1 MKTISILS
9 ILFLI
14 FSCTKIEIT
23 NDVPKTSNVEVDPK
37 FNIFRIAKNEME
49 FGVSTTK
56 PEDSDFY
63 INSNFFEEGGQPIG
77 LVVVDGLRHSDRIA
91 GGGYFYVV
99 NGVPHVKVGQCPT
112 MTEFASQSKFWVLND
127 GVKNQRLLNAESSK
141 VLTERIIIGEDSKGN
156 IMVVGTSDG
165 NSATIEETID
175 FAIENGMVEAILLD
189 GGSSVDYKFK
199 DTTSEYIVKSLPSV
213 IKFFGGIDEPPVYIC
228 GNYK

>member
-9 ILFLI
+9 ILFLL
-14 FSCTKIEIT
+14 FSCTKIETTT
-23 NDVPKTSNVEVDPK
+23 NVSKTSIVENNSK
-37 FNIFRIAKNEME
+37 FNIFRISKNEMN

-99 NGVPHVKVGQCPT
+99 NGIPHVKVGQCPT

-199 DTTSEYIVKSLPSV
+199 DTSSEYIVKSLPSV

>member
-23 NDVPKTSNVEVDPK
+23 NDVTKTSNVEVDPK

-99 NGVPHVKVGQCPT
+99 NGVPHVKVGQCPA

>member
-9 ILFLI
+9 ILFLL
-14 FSCTKIEIT
+14 FSCTKIETTT
-23 NDVPKTSNVEVDPK
+23 NVSKTSIVENNSK
-37 FNIFRIAKNEME
+37 FNIFRISKNEMN

-63 INSNFFEEGGQPIG
+63 INSNFFEEGGQSIG

-99 NGVPHVKVGQCPT
+99 NGIPHVKVGQCPT

-189 GGSSVDYKFK
+189 GGSSVDYKLK
-199 DTTSEYIVKSLPSV
+199 DTSSEYIVKSLPSV

>member
-9 ILFLI
+9 ILFLL
-14 FSCTKIEIT
+14 FSCTKIETTT
-23 NDVPKTSNVEVDPK
+23 NVSKTSIVENNSK
-37 FNIFRIAKNEME
+37 FNIFRISKNEMN

-63 INSNFFEEGGQPIG
+63 INSNFFEEGGQSIG

-99 NGVPHVKVGQCPT
+99 NGIPHVKVGQCPT

-165 NSATIEETID
+165 NSATIEEAID

-199 DTTSEYIVKSLPSV
+199 DTSSEYIVKSLPSV

>member
-9 ILFLI
+9 ILFLL
-14 FSCTKIEIT
+14 FSCTKIETTT
-23 NDVPKTSNVEVDPK
+23 NVSKTSIVENNSK
-37 FNIFRIAKNEME
+37 FNIFRISKNEMN

-99 NGVPHVKVGQCPT
+99 NGIPHVKVGQCPT

>member
-9 ILFLI
+9 ILFLL
-14 FSCTKIEIT
+14 FSCTKIETTT
-23 NDVPKTSNVEVDPK
+23 NVSKTSIVENNSK
-37 FNIFRIAKNEME
+37 FNIFRISKNEMN

-63 INSNFFEEGGQPIG
+63 INSNFFEEGGQSIG

-99 NGVPHVKVGQCPT
+99 NGIPHVKVGQCPT

-199 DTTSEYIVKSLPSV
+199 DT
-213 IKFFGGIDEPPVYIC
+213 
-228 GNYK
+228 

>member
-14 FSCTKIEIT
+14 FSCTKIETT
-23 NDVPKTSNVEVDPK
+23 NDVPKTSTVENGPK
-37 FNIFRIAKNEME
+37 FNIFRITKNEMT

-63 INSNFFEEGGQPIG
+63 INSNFFEQGGQPIG
-77 LVVVDGLRHSDRIA
+77 LVVVDGLRHSDRIV

-112 MTEFASQSKFWVLND
+112 MTEFASQSKFWVLNN
-127 GVKNQRLLNAESSK
+127 GIKNQRLFGSASSK
-141 VLTERIIIGEDSKGN
+141 ELTERVIIGEDSNGN

-165 NSATIEETID
+165 SSATIEEIVD
-175 FAIENGMVEAILLD
+175 FAYENGMIEAILLD
-189 GGSSVDYKFK
+189 GGSSVDYKFT
-199 DTTSEYIVKSLPSV
+199 DTISEYSVKSLPSLV
-213 IKFFGGIDEPPVYIC
+213 KFFGGIDEPPVYIC